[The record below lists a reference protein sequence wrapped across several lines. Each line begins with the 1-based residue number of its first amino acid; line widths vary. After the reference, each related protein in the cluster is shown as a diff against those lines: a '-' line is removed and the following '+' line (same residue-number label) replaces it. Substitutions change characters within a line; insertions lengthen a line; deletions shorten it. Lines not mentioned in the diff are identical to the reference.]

1 MSARP
6 RLTIG
11 LPVYNGAR
19 FIGQSIEALL
29 GQSFDDF
36 ELVISDNASTDD
48 TGDICK
54 RYANQ
59 DSRVRYFRQPRNIG
73 LSPNHNFTLDQ
84 AGGELFKWA
93 SHDDLYAR
101 DLLKLC
107 VEALDSNTDVVLAH
121 SYTAR
126 IDASNKLI
134 VADEYPL
141 ATASSRP
148 AERFRSMLF
157 DSGGDDDYGVVRT
170 NVLRS
175 VAPNDSYHHAGR
187 TLVAEL
193 ALRGPFYHIPRWLY
207 FRRNHAEQAEFKYAS
222 VRANC
227 ANMDPRRANPIRN
240 PIVRLYAEYVWGYI
254 SAINRSPL
262 SFAERAECYRHLT
275 RYLMSRMHTE
285 PSRRP
290 VLETGEVS
298 IDIDSLVAGLEK
310 GK

>member
-1 MSARP
+1 MSTTP

-19 FIGQSIEALL
+19 YVGQSIEALL

-36 ELVISDNASTDD
+36 ELVISDNASTDE
-48 TGDICK
+48 TGDICQ

-59 DSRVRYFRQPRNIG
+59 DSRIRYFRQPRNIG
-73 LSPNHNFTLDQ
+73 LSPNHNFTLEQ
-84 AGGELFKWA
+84 ARGELFKWA
-93 SHDDLYAR
+93 AHDDLYAR

-107 VEALDSNTDVVLAH
+107 VEALDSHPDIVLAH

-134 VADEYPL
+134 AADEYPL
-141 ATASSRP
+141 ATGSPRP

-170 NVLRS
+170 EVLRR

-227 ANMDPRRANPIRN
+227 ANMDPRRADRVRN
-240 PIVRLYAEYVWGYI
+240 PIARLYVEYVWGYI

-275 RYLMSRMHTE
+275 RYLISRMHPE

-298 IDIDSLVAGLEK
+298 IDINSLVAGLEK
-310 GK
+310 GT